1 MLVHL
6 LKTQQIELAKSYIQ
20 DSEKLDDINVKDAE
34 SASPI
39 TYASEQGYYEI
50 VEMLLAKG
58 ASVFDRADMQRQP
71 LHKACSGGHLEI
83 VKLLIKH
90 GADIFEKDCFDF
102 DALVTAVQYGHLDV
116 VNYLLS
122 IGASPHYELQNAAY
136 DKCTPLIIAATTEHR
151 NPAVFQQLINAGA
164 DINHKCALGLSALHV
179 VVEYNDILFVRLLL
193 QNGADPNLKNKN
205 GSTPLF
211 AATRS
216 HQSDIMELLIQY
228 GARINEQNILGYT
241 PLITAVIFQRGP
253 RTLNTVKQLLLAGAD
268 PNIQDS
274 QGNRAIDNTY
284 CPIVKKVL
292 ERWSA
297 TKLMIVF
304 NELQLDWYVDYDFWA
319 YFGDFSR
326 EVV

>member
-1 MLVHL
+1 MLIHL
-6 LKTQQIELAKSYIQ
+6 LKTKQIELAKSYIQ
-20 DSEKLDDINVKDAE
+20 DKSYDIYTKDDEK
-34 SASPI
+34 SSPI

-90 GADIFEKDCFDF
+90 GADIFEKDRIDF
-102 DALVTAVQYGHLDV
+102 DALVTAVNHGHLNV

-122 IGASPHYELQNAAY
+122 IGADPHYEVKNASY
-136 DKCTPLIIAATTEHR
+136 DRSTPLIIAAMTEHA
-151 NPAVFQQLINAGA
+151 NPAVLQQLINVGA
-164 DINHKCALGLSALHV
+164 DINHKCGSGLSALHL
-179 VVEYNDILFVRLLL
+179 VVECNDILFVRLLL

-211 AATRS
+211 IAAAS
-216 HQSDIMELLIQY
+216 HNSDIIELLIQY
-228 GARINEQNILGYT
+228 GARINEQNSFGCT
-241 PLITAVIFQRGP
+241 PLSRVVIFQKGP
-253 RTLNTVKQLLLAGAD
+253 KILNTVKQLLLAGAD

>member
-1 MLVHL
+1 MLVNL
-6 LKTQQIELAKSYIQ
+6 LKTKQIELAKTHIQ
-20 DSEKLDDINVKDAE
+20 GNDDDINTKDDE
-34 SASPI
+34 KASPI

-90 GADIFEKDCFDF
+90 GADIFEKDCIDF
-102 DALVTAVQYGHLDV
+102 DALVTAVHHGHLDV

-122 IGASPHYELQNAAY
+122 IGADPHYEVKHTAY
-136 DKCTPLIIAATTEHR
+136 DRSTPLIIAAMTEHA
-151 NPAVFQQLINAGA
+151 NPAILQQLINVGA
-164 DINHKCALGLSALHV
+164 DMNHKCGSGLSALHV
-179 VVEYNDILFVRLLL
+179 VVECNDILFVRLLL

-211 AATRS
+211 IAAAS
-216 HQSDIMELLIQY
+216 HNSDMIELLIQY
-228 GARINEQNILGYT
+228 GARINEQNSFGCT
-241 PLITAVIFQRGP
+241 PLSRVVIFQKGP
-253 RTLNTVKQLLLAGAD
+253 KILKTVRQLLLAGAD

-274 QGNRAIDNTY
+274 QGNLAIDNAY
-284 CPIVKKVL
+284 CPIIKKIL
-292 ERWSA
+292 ECWSA

-304 NELQLDWYVDYDFWA
+304 NELQLEWCVEYNFWTDLV
-319 YFGDFSR
+319 DFSR
-326 EVV
+326 